1 MILAHGDNFF
11 SLLSVGTIFFL
22 KPLLDQFFFCPSPVF
37 TVSQNIFQFCC
48 FWITKF
54 KFVIHLLN
62 WAWGDTEAISYLVS
76 QVCFQT
82 CWKLPFRLRIRL
94 LLIIVHARVW
104 FLANFMNWNHQL
116 HTGDRGGVSLFA
128 AICLPPNLRSGL
140 YHRELSLPCFCLS
153 CCCCCCFV
161 IFA

>member
-11 SLLSVGTIFFL
+11 FSPVCWNNFYFSSHCWINV
-22 KPLLDQFFFCPSPVF
+22 FFCPSPVF

-116 HTGDRGGVSLFA
+116 HTGDREGCHYLLQFVYLPIWDQGYITGSSVSRVFV
-128 AICLPPNLRSGL
+128 CLVVVVVVSVL
-140 YHRELSLPCFCLS
+140 
-153 CCCCCCFV
+153 
-161 IFA
+161 